1 MLSLSMIIAGIGA
14 CIFIVVGVQNASM
27 QKLLQEGDYS
37 YQEKKRGGVKE
48 AVGFAYWSILSV
60 VYLAWS
66 FLTSQWHITWI
77 ALVFGGVLF
86 PVIMCIC
93 NYFADK
99 KEQ

>member
-1 MLSLSMIIAGIGA
+1 MIIAGIGA

-77 ALVFGGVLF
+77 ALVVGGVLF